1 MATATLLSQHS
12 SNPLEVPSS
21 DARNKA
27 YRRELVRTTRRQKEE
42 LGYIPSSEG
51 PFTGAGI
58 PDLDQ
63 YHSHL
68 AQLYPNAKLPFAEA
82 KPKVSPEHSGSNN
95 MYSEDELIVLPED
108 HSDVEDEEGEGGD
121 DGDDADELEVL
132 EPRDDDLEDGLEEE
146 DAEGEI
152 DDDVDDEQES
162 HLDTDDELTLYL
174 KPREEREEIEEEIAD
189 LEATVPQL
197 APDYKIVD
205 RLGTGTFS
213 SVYKAIDLEYHD
225 RWDNT
230 PWQGYHWSASHM
242 VEYRTPG
249 GKVFVAVKRIYVTS
263 GPERIRNEISIM
275 EDCRGCRHVSQL
287 ITAFRQHD
295 QVVAIMPYHRNIDF
309 RVSMHHQLRVIEM
322 HGSTSDH
329 DLSSC

>member
-1 MATATLLSQHS
+1 MATATFLSQHS

-27 YRRELVRTTRRQKEE
+27 YRRELVRTTRLQKDE

-51 PFTGAGI
+51 PFTGAAT
-58 PDLDQ
+58 PDLEQ

-68 AQLYPNAKLPFAEA
+68 AQLYPNARLPFAEA
-82 KPKVSPEHSGSNN
+82 KPRVSPKHAASND
-95 MYSEDELIVLPED
+95 MYSEDELIVLPAD
-108 HSDVEDEEGEGGD
+108 HSDVQQEEDEGGGD
-121 DGDDADELEVL
+121 VDELEVL
-132 EPRDDDLEDGLEEE
+132 EPEDDLEDDLGDE

-152 DDDVDDEQES
+152 DDDIDDEQDS
-162 HLDTDDELTLYL
+162 HLDTDEELTLYL

-213 SVYKAIDLEYHD
+213 SVYKAIDLGYHD
-225 RWDNT
+225 KWDNT
-230 PWQGYHWSASHM
+230 PWQGHHSPSSSASYM
-242 VEYRTPG
+242 SEPRPPG
-249 GKVFVAVKRIYVTS
+249 SKVFVAVKRIYVTS

-295 QVVAIMPYHRNIDF
+295 QVVAIIPYHRNIDF
-309 RVSMHHQLRVIEM
+309 RVSVCHPARALETD
-322 HGSTSDH
+322 GSMADH
-329 DLSSC
+329 DILSC

>member
-1 MATATLLSQHS
+1 MATATFLSQHS

-27 YRRELVRTTRRQKEE
+27 YRRELVRTTRRQKDE

-51 PFTGAGI
+51 PFTGADT
-58 PDLDQ
+58 PDLEE

-68 AQLYPNAKLPFAEA
+68 AQLYPNARLPFAEA
-82 KPKVSPEHSGSNN
+82 KPRVSPEQSAFRD
-95 MYSEDELIVLPED
+95 MYSEDDLIVLPADDPDDQQEEEESE
-108 HSDVEDEEGEGGD
+108 SDE
-121 DGDDADELEVL
+121 DDADELEVL
-132 EPRDDDLEDGLEEE
+132 EPGDDLEDGLGDE

-152 DDDVDDEQES
+152 DDDLDDEPEG
-162 HLDTDDELTLYL
+162 HLDTDEELTLYL

-197 APDYKIVD
+197 TPDYKIVD

-230 PWQGYHWSASHM
+230 PWQGYHPSSSSASYMSEH
-242 VEYRTPG
+242 RPSG

-309 RVSMHHQLRVIEM
+309 RVSMLRAIEM
-322 HGSTSDH
+322 DGSTSDH